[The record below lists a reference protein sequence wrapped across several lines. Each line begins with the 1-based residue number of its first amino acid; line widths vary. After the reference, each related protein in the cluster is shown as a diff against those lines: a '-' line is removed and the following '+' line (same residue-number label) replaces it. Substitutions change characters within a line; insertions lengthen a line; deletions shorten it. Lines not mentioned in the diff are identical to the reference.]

1 MGINEFMK
9 RRAEIEAEYGHA
21 LQKLSKA
28 CRDDMARKL
37 AKGSVGCKAVYESS
51 LGKAWQQVLEEA
63 DAVATIHFGL
73 SDKVN
78 TELRKTIKYQSQDNE
93 KKFKEHPKGKRG
105 SAQPGVSN
113 GEGQSVAKS
122 SWPALTSNNVLRQL
136 REKFESD
143 RRAMETAKANQAK
156 VMSSKN
162 ATQKE
167 IDAVTDEI
175 QTDDE
180 NFRIR
185 ATKVALMKYYE
196 LFSSM
201 IPMYIENLEAMFTKF
216 EQVSADADTALAV
229 GAIQLHDEYPPADY
243 VFEEKAVQDAN
254 YKRIG
259 GQAQKGGHSRSP
271 TDAVAEPDEDEQILS
286 QPPKKGRALAAARV
300 KSLDKEISDAAK
312 RLVNV
317 DALIAAN
324 AQRAAPDATQSS
336 ELKYQKH
343 VLEVRLDNM
352 GLSKHKLQCYIA
364 AIDKAPMPELPPT
377 LSGKSPTQPT
387 MNPVS
392 YAGAVSPAS
401 LAPSSPAVAGLPASP
416 TKEAKGAAPVGSPP
430 NRSLDFGINNNWKG
444 SAGNVSSKDVKKA
457 RMIYDFQAAS
467 GTGEVSAKTGDAVE
481 VLEEQDDGWWSARV
495 FSGGEWREGLIP
507 G

>member
-1 MGINEFMK
+1 
-9 RRAEIEAEYGHA
+9 
-21 LQKLSKA
+21 
-28 CRDDMARKL
+28 
-37 AKGSVGCKAVYESS
+37 
-51 LGKAWQQVLEEA
+51 
-63 DAVATIHFGL
+63 
-73 SDKVN
+73 
-78 TELRKTIKYQSQDNE
+78 
-93 KKFKEHPKGKRG
+93 
-105 SAQPGVSN
+105 
-113 GEGQSVAKS
+113 
-122 SWPALTSNNVLRQL
+122 
-136 REKFESD
+136 
-143 RRAMETAKANQAK
+143 
-156 VMSSKN
+156 
-162 ATQKE
+162 
-167 IDAVTDEI
+167 
-175 QTDDE
+175 
-180 NFRIR
+180 
-185 ATKVALMKYYE
+185 
-196 LFSSM
+196 
-201 IPMYIENLEAMFTKF
+201 
-216 EQVSADADTALAV
+216 
-229 GAIQLHDEYPPADY
+229 
-243 VFEEKAVQDAN
+243 
-254 YKRIG
+254 
-259 GQAQKGGHSRSP
+259 
-271 TDAVAEPDEDEQILS
+271 DEDEQILS

>member
-1 MGINEFMK
+1 MMGINEFMK

-156 VMSSKN
+156 VISSKN

-167 IDAVTDEI
+167 IDAAKSDADKRALAASDSMTAYQKAIVDTNEKKTMHFMSFLPNALNEI

-243 VFEEKAVQDAN
+243 VFEEKAV
-254 YKRIG
+254 
-259 GQAQKGGHSRSP
+259 
-271 TDAVAEPDEDEQILS
+271 
-286 QPPKKGRALAAARV
+286 
-300 KSLDKEISDAAK
+300 
-312 RLVNV
+312 
-317 DALIAAN
+317 
-324 AQRAAPDATQSS
+324 
-336 ELKYQKH
+336 
-343 VLEVRLDNM
+343 
-352 GLSKHKLQCYIA
+352 
-364 AIDKAPMPELPPT
+364 
-377 LSGKSPTQPT
+377 
-387 MNPVS
+387 
-392 YAGAVSPAS
+392 
-401 LAPSSPAVAGLPASP
+401 
-416 TKEAKGAAPVGSPP
+416 
-430 NRSLDFGINNNWKG
+430 
-444 SAGNVSSKDVKKA
+444 
-457 RMIYDFQAAS
+457 
-467 GTGEVSAKTGDAVE
+467 
-481 VLEEQDDGWWSARV
+481 
-495 FSGGEWREGLIP
+495 
-507 G
+507 